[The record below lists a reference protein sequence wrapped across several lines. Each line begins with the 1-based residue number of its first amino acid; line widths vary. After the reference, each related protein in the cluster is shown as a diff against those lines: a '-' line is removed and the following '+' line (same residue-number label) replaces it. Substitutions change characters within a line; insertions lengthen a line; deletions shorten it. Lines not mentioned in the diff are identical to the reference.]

1 MQSRT
6 QVRNDIPSPDQAIDM
21 LMAGNKRY
29 IDGNTIAHDH
39 MASRSQLIGFQ
50 KPFATVIRCSDS
62 RTSPEIIFDQGHG
75 DLFVC
80 AVAGNVPTR
89 EIIASMEY
97 SVAVLKTP
105 LIVVM
110 GHSNCGAVSEALK
123 NFNDIDSLPGSLPS
137 LISQIHPAASQA
149 GGQFDEETLSQAVQY
164 NVQIGMKR
172 IRDGSSIID
181 GAVESDDLKIIGGVY
196 DMSTGRFE
204 IVS

>member
-29 IDGNTIAHDH
+29 VDGNTISHDH
-39 MASRSQLIGFQ
+39 MATRGQLIGFQ
-50 KPFATVIRCSDS
+50 KPFATIIRCSDS

-80 AVAGNVPTR
+80 AVAGNVPTT
-89 EIIASMEY
+89 ELVASMEY

-137 LISQIHPAASQA
+137 LISQIRPAASQA
-149 GGQFDEETLSQAVQY
+149 GGEFGEEALSEAIRC
-164 NVQIGMKR
+164 NVRNGMER
-172 IRDGSSIID
+172 IRTTSSIID
-181 GAVESDDLKIIGGVY
+181 AAVESGDLRIIGGVY
-196 DMSTGRFE
+196 DMQSGRFE
-204 IVS
+204 VL